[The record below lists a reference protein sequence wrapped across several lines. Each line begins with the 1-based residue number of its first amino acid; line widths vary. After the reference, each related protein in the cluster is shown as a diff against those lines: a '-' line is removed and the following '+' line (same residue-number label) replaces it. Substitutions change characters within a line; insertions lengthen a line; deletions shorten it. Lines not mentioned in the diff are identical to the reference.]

1 MIKIPKIAWII
12 AFLLFAATLI
22 NYADRSAIG
31 VVSVEI
37 RREFSLDE
45 QDYGM
50 IVAAFMFAY
59 AIGYAASGYFIDR
72 LGTRRGFALFISGW
86 SIAQLLH
93 GFAVGRWSLT
103 GFRFLLGLFE
113 PGNFPAAAK
122 AVAEWFPANRRA
134 LGVGIFNAGS
144 TMGAMIAPP
153 LVALLTHWYGWRG
166 AFIVTGSLG
175 FMWLVAWLAVY
186 QPPHLNR
193 WLKRDDY
200 LALKDHVRPPIE
212 VAAAGSEKV
221 DWRRVISLRA
231 CYALILARFFTDPV
245 IYFIVFWLPEYLRKE
260 RGFDLA
266 MVGKYAWIPYVFGD
280 IGYLL
285 GGWLSGKLMERGYS
299 IARARKTMLLCG
311 ACFMPAGI
319 LAPMVPSGYLAI
331 AVTCFVTFG
340 HALWVSNLLTIPT
353 DIFKANEVGTATGFS
368 GMGGAIGGVAAN
380 LGTGYLVK
388 HFSYAPV
395 FWIAGLMHPLSL
407 LILRRLLKD
416 TEFDKNVTLP
426 SAR

>member
-1 MIKIPKIAWII
+1 MIKIPRIAWII

-45 QDYGM
+45 QDYGF

-72 LGTRRGFALFISGW
+72 LGTRRGFALFITGW
-86 SIAQLLH
+86 SVAQLLH
-93 GFAVGRWSLT
+93 GFSVGKWSLT

-153 LVALLTHWYGWRG
+153 LVAVLTHWYGWRG

-175 FMWLVAWLAVY
+175 FLWLVAWLLVY

-193 WLKRDDY
+193 WLKREDY
-200 LALKDHVRPPIE
+200 LALKDHVRPPNE
-212 VAAAGSEKV
+212 VGAEGAAKV
-221 DWRRVISLRA
+221 DWRHVISLRA
-231 CYALILARFFTDPV
+231 CYTLILTRFFTDPV

-285 GGWLSGKLMERGYS
+285 GGWLSGKLMERGFS

-311 ACFMPAGI
+311 ACLMPIGI
-319 LAPMVPSGYLAI
+319 LAPMVSSGELAI

-340 HALWVSNLLTIPT
+340 HALWISNLLTIPT

-368 GMGGAIGGVAAN
+368 GMGGAVGGVVAN

-407 LILRRLLKD
+407 LMLRRLLKD
-416 TEFDKNVTLP
+416 TEFDKNATG
-426 SAR
+426 

>member
-1 MIKIPKIAWII
+1 MIKIPRIAWII

-72 LGTRRGFALFISGW
+72 LGTRRGFALFISCW
-86 SIAQLLH
+86 SVAQLLH
-93 GFAVGRWSLT
+93 GFAVGKWSLT

-175 FMWLVAWLAVY
+175 FLWLVAWLLVY

-193 WLKRDDY
+193 WLKREDY
-200 LALKDHVRPPIE
+200 LVLKDHVRPPNE
-212 VAAAGSEKV
+212 ASAEGSERV

-231 CYALILARFFTDPV
+231 CYALILTRFFTDPV

-285 GGWLSGKLMERGYS
+285 GGWVSGKLMERGFS
-299 IARARKTMLLCG
+299 MARARKTMLTCG
-311 ACFMPAGI
+311 ACFMPIGI
-319 LAPMVPSGYLAI
+319 LAPMVPSGELAI

-340 HALWVSNLLTIPT
+340 HALWISNLLTIPT

-368 GMGGAIGGVAAN
+368 GMGGAIGGVVAN

-388 HFSYAPV
+388 HFSYSPV

-407 LILRRLLKD
+407 LMLRRLLKD
-416 TEFDKNVTLP
+416 SEFSRNATE
-426 SAR
+426 

>member
-1 MIKIPKIAWII
+1 MIKIPRVAWII

-72 LGTRRGFALFISGW
+72 LGTRRGFALFISCW
-86 SIAQLLH
+86 SVAQLLH
-93 GFAVGRWSLT
+93 GFAVGKWSLT

-175 FMWLVAWLAVY
+175 FLWLVAWLLVY

-193 WLKRDDY
+193 WLKREDY
-200 LALKDHVRPPIE
+200 LALKDHVRPPSE
-212 VAAAGSEKV
+212 VSAEGSGKV

-231 CYALILARFFTDPV
+231 CYALILTRFFTDPV

-285 GGWLSGKLMERGYS
+285 GGWVSGKLMERGFS
-299 IARARKTMLLCG
+299 MARARKTMLTCG
-311 ACFMPAGI
+311 ACFMPIGI
-319 LAPMVPSGYLAI
+319 LAPMVPSGELAI

-340 HALWVSNLLTIPT
+340 HALWISNLLTIPT

-368 GMGGAIGGVAAN
+368 GMGGAIGGVVAN

-388 HFSYAPV
+388 HFSYSPV

-407 LILRRLLKD
+407 LMLRRLLKD
-416 TEFDKNVTLP
+416 SEFSRNATE
-426 SAR
+426 

>member
-1 MIKIPKIAWII
+1 MIKIPRVAWII

-72 LGTRRGFALFISGW
+72 LGTRRGFALFISCW
-86 SIAQLLH
+86 SVAQLLH
-93 GFAVGRWSLT
+93 GFAVGKWSLT

-175 FMWLVAWLAVY
+175 FLWLVAWLLVY

-193 WLKRDDY
+193 WLKREDY
-200 LALKDHVRPPIE
+200 LALKDHVRPPSE
-212 VAAAGSEKV
+212 VSAEGSGKV

-231 CYALILARFFTDPV
+231 CCALILTRFFTDPV

-285 GGWLSGKLMERGYS
+285 GGWVSGKLMERGFS
-299 IARARKTMLLCG
+299 MARARKTMLTCG
-311 ACFMPAGI
+311 ACFMPIGI
-319 LAPMVPSGYLAI
+319 LAPMVPSGELAI

-340 HALWVSNLLTIPT
+340 HALWISNLLTIPT

-368 GMGGAIGGVAAN
+368 GMGGAIGGVVAN

-388 HFSYAPV
+388 HFSYSPV

-407 LILRRLLKD
+407 LMLRRLLKD
-416 TEFDKNVTLP
+416 SEFSRNATE
-426 SAR
+426 